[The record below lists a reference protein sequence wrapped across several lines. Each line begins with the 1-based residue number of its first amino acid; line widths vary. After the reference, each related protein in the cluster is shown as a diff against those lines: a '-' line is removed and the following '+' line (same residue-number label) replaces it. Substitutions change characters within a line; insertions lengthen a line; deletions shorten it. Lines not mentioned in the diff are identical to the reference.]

1 MRSPK
6 NRILL
11 LAFPFLL
18 ATSPSNGQVLIA
30 LIFGD
35 VLNTGKVEFGLDGGL
50 NWSQLHGVDQAK
62 NLRLWNL
69 GFYFD
74 IKLPDSSWMVH
85 TGVIVKS
92 TMGSDNSPVY
102 PLGDVSLDAAFS
114 GGRVATR
121 LNYFNVPIM
130 LKYRF
135 ANNVFL
141 EGGVMLGLLYGA
153 TDEFINTVKDEDD
166 LLYERDVRSSYHPLD
181 AGMMVGAGYRLYGL
195 NLGIRYYYGL
205 VDVFIDD
212 ATSGRFNR
220 SIYLTV
226 GIPIGKGS
234 AQ

>member
-1 MRSPK
+1 MNSLKGRL
-6 NRILL
+6 IL
-11 LAFPFLL
+11 LAFPLLL
-18 ATSPSNGQVLIA
+18 AASPANGQVLIA
-30 LIFGD
+30 LLFGD
-35 VLNTGKVEFGLDGGL
+35 VLNTGKIEFGLDGGL
-50 NWSQLHGVDQAK
+50 NWSQLHGIDQAK
-62 NLRLWNL
+62 NTRLWNL

-92 TMGSDNSPVY
+92 TMGTENSPVY
-102 PLGDVSLDAAFS
+102 PLGDVSLDAAFV

-135 ANNVFL
+135 ANNIFV

-153 TDEFINTVKDEDD
+153 TDEFINTVQEEDD
-166 LLYERDVRSSYHPLD
+166 LLYERNVRSSFHPLD
-181 AGMMVGAGYRLYGL
+181 AGMMAGAGYRLYGL
-195 NLGIRYYYGL
+195 NLGVRYYYGL

-212 ATSGRFNR
+212 ATPGRFNR
-220 SIYLTV
+220 SIYLTI
-226 GIPIGKGS
+226 GIPIGTAP

>member
-1 MRSPK
+1 
-6 NRILL
+6 
-11 LAFPFLL
+11 
-18 ATSPSNGQVLIA
+18 
-30 LIFGD
+30 
-35 VLNTGKVEFGLDGGL
+35 
-50 NWSQLHGVDQAK
+50 
-62 NLRLWNL
+62 
-69 GFYFD
+69 
-74 IKLPDSSWMVH
+74 MVH

-102 PLGDVSLDAAFS
+102 PLGDVTLDAAFS

-135 ANNVFL
+135 ANNIFL

-166 LLYERDVRSSYHPLD
+166 LLYEREVRSSYHPLD
-181 AGMMVGAGYRLYGL
+181 AGFMVGAGYRLYGL
-195 NLGIRYYYGL
+195 NLGVRYYYGL

-212 ATSGRFNR
+212 TSPGRFNR

-226 GIPIGKGS
+226 GIPIGAGS